1 MSVNPEFSN
10 LNNGQAKI
18 FEKVNT
24 DVVPKIG
31 VLALAPLKKYNAIVT
46 RQFCNCAKEALRTTK
61 PKKEYWRW
69 HRKKNMIQVA
79 SSRDVLSFLHL
90 HDRGIPSD
98 SCRCYWRGTV
108 IAIHMERTS
117 RDVDKRPSLFGCA
130 VALLLSTWKQN
141 EQHSE
146 TVFELGKK

>member
-1 MSVNPEFSN
+1 M
-10 LNNGQAKI
+10 
-18 FEKVNT
+18 
-24 DVVPKIG
+24 
-31 VLALAPLKKYNAIVT
+31 ALAPLKKYNAIVT

-108 IAIHMERTS
+108 IAIRMERMS
-117 RDVDKRPSLFGCA
+117 RDESKRLSSLACG
-130 VALLLSTWKQN
+130 VALLLSTWTQN
-141 EQHSE
+141 EQRSE
-146 TVFELGKK
+146 TVFEPGRKTIKRKRHRNEHVRTSLMLMQLTRTRAC